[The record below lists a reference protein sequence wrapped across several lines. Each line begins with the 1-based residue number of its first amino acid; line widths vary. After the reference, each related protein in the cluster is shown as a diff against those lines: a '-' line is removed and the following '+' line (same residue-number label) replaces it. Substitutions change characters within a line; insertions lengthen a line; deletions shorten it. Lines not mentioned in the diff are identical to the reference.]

1 MAGTR
6 RTPARGRGRLS
17 KKQGVG
23 KTLHEA
29 FENYAKEKGKQKLY
43 QRRGLT
49 LEDALQEFDEEWLP
63 IEIAVQLQP
72 HNQWIKAFRVIDSD

>member
-6 RTPARGRGRLS
+6 RTPAPRGRGA

-29 FENYAKEKGKQKLY
+29 FEDYAKEKGKQKIY
-43 QRRGLT
+43 KHRSDT
-49 LEDALQEFDEEWLP
+49 LKDALEAFDEWFP
-63 IEIAVQLQP
+63 VAIDVQLHP
-72 HNQWIKAFRVIDSD
+72 HNQWIKAFRVRDL